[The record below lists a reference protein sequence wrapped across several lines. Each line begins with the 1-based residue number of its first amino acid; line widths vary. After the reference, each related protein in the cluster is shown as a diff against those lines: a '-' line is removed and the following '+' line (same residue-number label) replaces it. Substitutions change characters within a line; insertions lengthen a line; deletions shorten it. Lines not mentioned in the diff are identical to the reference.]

1 MAKYPTKAKKTVK
14 PKLVKHDIISLRP
27 MAAIVRAVYNSSEKR
42 AANKANQKENVR
54 FNKEDKAY
62 QSSLKKM
69 GATVNGG
76 GRANVRPAGA
86 SNPATQKGTPKSG
99 KTLNRSVDA

>member
-1 MAKYPTKAKKTVK
+1 MPTKRPTPKKEYK
-14 PKLVKHDIISLRP
+14 AFSPIIGGI
-27 MAAIVRAVYNSSEKR
+27 AAALSNR
-42 AANKANQKENVR
+42 KETKR

-76 GRANVRPAGA
+76 GRANVKPAGA
-86 SNPATQKGTPKSG
+86 SNPPSKKRT
-99 KTLNRSVDA
+99 

>member
-1 MAKYPTKAKKTVK
+1 MAKYPTKAKKTA
-14 PKLVKHDIISLRP
+14 PFSPIIGRIAS
-27 MAAIVRAVYNSSEKR
+27 AVVNRSERK
-42 AANKANQKENVR
+42 R

>member
-1 MAKYPTKAKKTVK
+1 MAKRPTPKAKPVK
-14 PKLVKHDIISLRP
+14 PKLVKHDAYSVRP
-27 MAAIVRAVYNSSEKR
+27 FVALSRALYNSSEKR
-42 AANKANQKENVR
+42 AAKKANKQETTR

-76 GRANVRPAGA
+76 GRGNVKRRTVMGR
-86 SNPATQKGTPKSG
+86 NYTK
-99 KTLNRSVDA
+99 

>member
-1 MAKYPTKAKKTVK
+1 MAKYPTPRNKPVK
-14 PKLVKHDIISLRP
+14 PKLVKHDAISLRP

-54 FNKEDKAY
+54 FNKEDKTY

-76 GRANVRPAGA
+76 GRGNVKRRTVMGR
-86 SNPATQKGTPKSG
+86 NYTK
-99 KTLNRSVDA
+99 

>member
-1 MAKYPTKAKKTVK
+1 MAKYPTKAKKTA
-14 PKLVKHDIISLRP
+14 PFSPIIERIAS
-27 MAAIVRAVYNSSEKR
+27 AVVNRSER
-42 AANKANQKENVR
+42 QR

-69 GATVNGG
+69 GTTVNGG